1 MFQVQK
7 ELAIYEMIGTHD
19 LGPAG
24 AIVHT
29 FAILNEHFIEEQ
41 FLKKRLS

>member
-1 MFQVQK
+1 LLHLNIAGTF
-7 ELAIYEMIGTHD
+7 EMIGTHD

-29 FAILNEHFIEEQ
+29 FAILDEHFIEE
-41 FLKKRLS
+41 

>member
-1 MFQVQK
+1 
-7 ELAIYEMIGTHD
+7 MIGTHD

-29 FAILNEHFIEEQ
+29 FAILDEHFIEE
-41 FLKKRLS
+41 